1 MPINTYEENRI
12 LSSSPLGLVRILY
25 TAALRAVQNARQ
37 HLRAGDIA
45 ARSREITMAQE
56 ILLELGSS
64 LDASKAPE
72 LSERLSALYDFMQAR
87 LIEANIEQKDGPL
100 AIVDGLLGT
109 LQEAWSQ
116 VEESKLAHAS

>member
-12 LSSSPLGLVRILY
+12 LSASPLGLVKILY
-25 TAALRAVQNARQ
+25 TAATRAVQNARQ

-45 ARSREITMAQE
+45 ARSKEITKAQE
-56 ILLELGSS
+56 IILELASS
-64 LDASKAPE
+64 VDPGKAPAI
-72 LSERLSALYDFMQAR
+72 SERLLALYDFMQAQ
-87 LIEANIEQKDGPL
+87 LVQANTEQKDGPL
-100 AIVDGLLGT
+100 AVVDSLLKT